1 MVELWL
7 QSNLTNEW
15 ISVDVD
21 NTLSISV
28 NKSFEEIEDFTTRKS
43 TFTKTFEIPQTKK
56 NNDFFR
62 SCFMV
67 NSSDFSSAIVVNGVI
82 KYAGADVF
90 NGQLRLNKIINNLN
104 GGTYEVFMT
113 ETLPDLSLTLQDIK
127 LTELEFTGMT
137 HELTYD
143 NIVSTWSYTGGSY
156 TNYTGITGNIL
167 YPLIHGGYNQDEYFS
182 SFDTSSTGF
191 TNSNY
196 PIQPSQF
203 APWVNAKYMIDEMF
217 SRTNFTYNSSFF
229 NDPYF
234 QGIFVLAKSN
244 DTMGAKSSSAS
255 TENQNVFR
263 ANDDRTFI
271 DFADGNYDTNYFKGF
286 ILRNELDDPLNI
298 FSPSLSFQNRGHFFT
313 TAVAGVYKF
322 LFSFEVS
329 VRSSFLPATYL
340 NIAVKD
346 VDDGTIYTQVQ
357 GLTIFNSSNPTAY
370 GTMYLNATIPAGRR
384 VAMYYSRQSTGG
396 DPDAELYFLSADW
409 ELYSSPVLSNSENIL
424 LQDNLPAQTTCL
436 DFFKGIV
443 EHFNLV
449 VIPTGENSVLI
460 EPWDNYFS
468 SGNTLDWSQKLDLAS
483 SYTLEPTNN
492 LTKEYILEFADST
505 DKHSV
510 LNIQN
515 RNEKFGTTIYVDTEP
530 FHTGVITQTS
540 IFQPL
545 PISTFDDET
554 ESNILIP
561 HLYTWNRGAQ
571 GYTAQYTP
579 TASEL
584 RLGFYLGLMDSKITG
599 TTTTYYILS
608 GTTSVGH
615 TKYPAIS
622 HLSSYEYSASTFSDL
637 NYKNQYDYWQVWNNS
652 YQGYTFN
659 DVFNDFWL
667 GRISQLYEP
676 DTKIFQGTFKLT
688 PEEIKSIKFN
698 DRVYFLEAYWRL
710 YEMVDAD
717 ITDVSLV
724 DCKFLK
730 LPYDLPPQ
738 TYIAPTYSQAE
749 APYNPIPTGSTYS
762 SLFYSDVNIT
772 SMCNE
777 TAGIFQYWSNC
788 STISSGCSIWTDS
801 GATTYADEGTL
812 LKVVGGDN
820 NIYQVGDYGVISVL
834 STC

>member
-43 TFTKTFEIPQTKK
+43 TYTKTFTIPQTKQ

-82 KYAGADVF
+82 KYGGADVF
-90 NGQLRLNKIINNLN
+90 NGQLRLNKIFNDLN

-113 ETLPDLSLTLQDIK
+113 ESLPSLSLTLQDIK

-156 TNYTGITGNIL
+156 TNYSGITGNIV
-167 YPLIHGGYNQDEYFS
+167 YPLIHGGYDPNQYFS

-203 APWVNAKYMIDEMF
+203 APWVNAKYLIDEMF

-234 QGIFVLAKSN
+234 QGIFCLAKSN
-244 DTMGAKSSSAS
+244 DLMGARTSSAS
-255 TENQNVFR
+255 TENQNVFS
-263 ANDDRTFI
+263 ANDNRTYI
-271 DFADGNYDTNYFKGF
+271 DFAEGNYDTNYFKGF
-286 ILRNELDDPLNI
+286 ILRNELNDPLNI

-322 LFSFEVS
+322 LISMEIS
-329 VRSSFLPATYL
+329 VRFSYLPSTYL
-340 NIAVKD
+340 NIAIKD
-346 VDDGTIYTQVQ
+346 VDDGTIYGQIQ
-357 GLTIFNSSNPTAY
+357 GLTIFNLSSPTIY
-370 GTMYLNATIPAGRR
+370 NNMLINATIPAGRR
-384 VAMYYSRQSTGG
+384 VALYYSRQSTGG
-396 DPDAELYFLSADW
+396 DPDAELYFLSASL
-409 ELYSSPVLSNSENIL
+409 ELYSSPILVGSDNVL

-436 DFFKGIV
+436 DFFKGIIQ
-443 EHFNLV
+443 HFNLV
-449 VIPTGENSVLI
+449 VIPRGENSILI

-468 SGNTLDWSQKLDLAS
+468 SGNTLDWSQKLDINAYS
-483 SYTLEPTNN
+483 LEPTNN
-492 LTKEYILEFADST
+492 LTKEYKLEFGDSQ
-505 DKHSV
+505 DKLSV

-530 FHTGVITQTS
+530 FHTGQITNTS

-545 PISTFDDET
+545 PISTFDDAT

-561 HLYTWNRGAQ
+561 HLYTWNRNAEGS
-571 GYTAQYTP
+571 TAPYVP
-579 TASEL
+579 ASSDI
-584 RLGFYLGLMDSKITG
+584 RLGFFLGMMDSKITG

-608 GTTSVGH
+608 GTTAIPH
-615 TKYPAIS
+615 TLYPAVS

-637 NYKNQYDYWQVWNNS
+637 NYQNQYDFWQVWNNS
-652 YQGYTFN
+652 YQGFTEN
-659 DVFNDFWL
+659 DVFGNFWN
-667 GRISQLYEP
+667 GRITQLYEP
-676 DTKIFQGTFKLT
+676 DTKIFEGQFKLT
-688 PEEIKSIKFN
+688 PEDIKSIQFN
-698 DRVYFLEAYWRL
+698 DRVYFQEAYWRL
-710 YEMVDAD
+710 YEMTDAD

-724 DCKFLK
+724 NCKFLK
-730 LPYDLPPQ
+730 LPYDLPAK
-738 TYIAPTYSQAE
+738 TYIAPTYQQAE
-749 APYNPIPTGSTYS
+749 APFNPTPTGTTYS
-762 SLFYSDVNIT
+762 SLFYSDVNILD
-772 SMCNE
+772 MCNQ
-777 TAGIFQYWSNC
+777 TAPIYQYWSNC
-788 STISSGCSIWTDS
+788 SSVSAGCSLYTTS
-801 GATTYADEGTL
+801 GATSFLDEGTL

-820 NIYQVGDYGVISVL
+820 NIYQVGDYGVVSVL
-834 STC
+834 TTC

>member
-43 TFTKTFEIPQTKK
+43 TYTKTFTIPQTKT

-82 KYAGADVF
+82 KYGGADVF
-90 NGQLRLNKIINNLN
+90 NGQLRLNKIFNELA
-104 GGTYEVFMT
+104 GGSYEVFMT
-113 ETLPDLSLTLQDIK
+113 ESLPSLSLTLQDIK

-156 TNYTGITGNIL
+156 NNYSGITGNIV
-167 YPLIHGGYNQDEYFS
+167 YPLIHGGYDPQQYFS
-182 SFDTSSTGF
+182 SFDLSSTGF

-196 PIQPSQF
+196 PIQPAQF
-203 APWVNAKYMIDEMF
+203 APWVNAKYLIDEMF
-217 SRTNFTYNSSFF
+217 SRTNFTYESSFF

-234 QGIFVLAKSN
+234 EGIFCLAKSN
-244 DTMGAKSSSAS
+244 DTMGARTSSAS
-255 TENQNVFR
+255 TENQNVFS
-263 ANDDRTFI
+263 ANDNRTYI

-286 ILRNELDDPLNI
+286 ILRNELNDPLNI

-322 LFSFEVS
+322 LISMKIS
-329 VRSSFLPATYL
+329 VRFSYLPSTYL
-340 NIAVKD
+340 NIAIKD
-346 VDDGTIYTQVQ
+346 VDDGTIYGQIQ
-357 GLTIFNSSNPTAY
+357 GLTIFNLSSPTEY
-370 GTMYLNATIPAGRR
+370 NDMLINATIPAGRR
-384 VAMYYSRQSTGG
+384 VALYYARQSSGG
-396 DPDAELYFLSADW
+396 DPDAELYFLSASL
-409 ELYSSPVLSNSENIL
+409 ELYSSPILVGSDNVL

-436 DFFKGIV
+436 DFFKGIIQ
-443 EHFNLV
+443 HFNLV

-468 SGNTLDWSQKLDLAS
+468 SGNTLDWSQKLDTTAYS
-483 SYTLEPTNN
+483 LEPTNS
-492 LTKEYILEFADST
+492 LTKEYKLEFADSP
-505 DKHSV
+505 DKLSV

-530 FHTGVITQTS
+530 FHTGVITNTS

-545 PISTFDDET
+545 PISTFDDAT

-561 HLYTWNRGAQ
+561 HLYTWNRNAEGA
-571 GYTAQYTP
+571 TAPYVP
-579 TASEL
+579 TASEI
-584 RLGFYLGLMDSKITG
+584 RLGFFLGMMNSEITG
-599 TTTTYYILS
+599 ITKTYYILS
-608 GTTSVGH
+608 GTTAIAH
-615 TKYPAIS
+615 TLYPAIS

-637 NYKNQYDYWQVWNNS
+637 NYQNQYDFWQVWNNS
-652 YQGYTFN
+652 YQGFTTN
-659 DVFNDFWL
+659 DVWGDFWN
-667 GRISQLYEP
+667 GRITQLYEA
-676 DTKIFQGTFKLT
+676 DTKIFEGQFKLT
-688 PEEIKSIKFN
+688 PEDIKSIKFN
-698 DRVYFLEAYWRL
+698 DKVYFLEAYWRL

-724 DCKFLK
+724 NCKFLK
-730 LPYDLPPQ
+730 LPYDLPAK
-738 TYIAPTYSQAE
+738 TYIAPTYQQAT
-749 APYNPIPTGSTYS
+749 APFNPTPTGTTYS
-762 SLFYSDVNIT
+762 SLFYSDVNIL
-772 SMCNE
+772 SMCNQ
-777 TAGIFQYWSNC
+777 TAPIYQYWSNC
-788 STISSGCSIWTDS
+788 SSVSAGCSLYTTS
-801 GATTYADEGTL
+801 AATTFVDEGTL

-820 NIYQVGDYGVISVL
+820 NIYQVGDYGVVSVL

>member
-43 TFTKTFEIPQTKK
+43 TYTKTFTIPQTKQ

-82 KYAGADVF
+82 KYGGADVF
-90 NGQLRLNKIINNLN
+90 NGQLRLNKIFNDLN

-113 ETLPDLSLTLQDIK
+113 ESLPSLSLTLQDIK

-156 TNYTGITGNIL
+156 TNYSGITGNIV
-167 YPLIHGGYNQDEYFS
+167 YPLIHGGYDPNQYFS

-196 PIQPSQF
+196 PIQPAQF
-203 APWVNAKYMIDEMF
+203 APWVNAKYLIDEMF

-234 QGIFVLAKSN
+234 QGIFCLAKSN
-244 DTMGAKSSSAS
+244 DLMGARTSSAS
-255 TENQNVFR
+255 TENQNVFS
-263 ANDDRTFI
+263 ANDNRTYI
-271 DFADGNYDTNYFKGF
+271 DFAEGNYDTNYFKGF
-286 ILRNELDDPLNI
+286 ILRNELNDPLNI

-322 LFSFEVS
+322 LISMEIS
-329 VRSSFLPATYL
+329 VRFSYLPSTYL
-340 NIAVKD
+340 NIAIKD
-346 VDDGTIYTQVQ
+346 VDNGTIYGQIQ
-357 GLTIFNSSNPTAY
+357 GLTIFNLSSPTIY
-370 GTMYLNATIPAGRR
+370 NNMLINATIPAGRR
-384 VAMYYSRQSTGG
+384 VALYYSRQSTGG
-396 DPDAELYFLSADW
+396 DPDAELYFLSASL
-409 ELYSSPVLSNSENIL
+409 ELYSSPILVGSDNVL

-436 DFFKGIV
+436 DFFKGIIQ
-443 EHFNLV
+443 HFNLV
-449 VIPTGENSVLI
+449 VIPTGENSILI

-468 SGNTLDWSQKLDLAS
+468 SGNTLDWSQKLDINAYS
-483 SYTLEPTNN
+483 LEPTNN
-492 LTKEYILEFADST
+492 LTKEYKLEFGDSQ
-505 DKHSV
+505 DKLSV

-530 FHTGVITQTS
+530 FHTGQITNTS

-545 PISTFDDET
+545 PISTFDDAT

-561 HLYTWNRGAQ
+561 HLYTWNRNAEGS
-571 GYTAQYTP
+571 TAPYVP
-579 TASEL
+579 ASSDI
-584 RLGFYLGLMDSKITG
+584 RLGFFLGMMDSKITG

-608 GTTSVGH
+608 GTTAIPH
-615 TKYPAIS
+615 TLYPAVS

-637 NYKNQYDYWQVWNNS
+637 NYQNQYDFWQVWNNS
-652 YQGYTFN
+652 YQGFTEN
-659 DVFNDFWL
+659 DVFGNFWN
-667 GRISQLYEP
+667 GRITQLYEP
-676 DTKIFQGTFKLT
+676 DTKIFEGQFKLT
-688 PEEIKSIKFN
+688 PEDIKSIQFN
-698 DRVYFLEAYWRL
+698 DRVYFQEAYWRL
-710 YEMVDAD
+710 YEMTDAD

-724 DCKFLK
+724 NCKFLK
-730 LPYDLPPQ
+730 LPYDLPAK
-738 TYIAPTYSQAE
+738 TYIAPTYQQAE
-749 APYNPIPTGSTYS
+749 APFNPTPTGTTYS
-762 SLFYSDVNIT
+762 SLFYSDVNILD
-772 SMCNE
+772 MCNQ
-777 TAGIFQYWSNC
+777 TAPIYQYWSNC
-788 STISSGCSIWTDS
+788 SSVSAGCSLYTTS
-801 GATTYADEGTL
+801 GATSFLDEGTL

-820 NIYQVGDYGVISVL
+820 NIYQVGDYGVVSVL

>member
-43 TFTKTFEIPQTKK
+43 TYTKTFTIPQTKQ

-82 KYAGADVF
+82 KYGGADVF
-90 NGQLRLNKIINNLN
+90 NGQLRLNKIFNDLN

-113 ETLPDLSLTLQDIK
+113 ESLPSLSLTLQDIK

-156 TNYTGITGNIL
+156 TNYSGITGNIV
-167 YPLIHGGYNQDEYFS
+167 YPLIHGGYDPNQYFS

-196 PIQPSQF
+196 PIQPAQF
-203 APWVNAKYMIDEMF
+203 APWVNAKYLIDEMF

-234 QGIFVLAKSN
+234 QGIFCLAKSN
-244 DTMGAKSSSAS
+244 DLMGARTSSAS
-255 TENQNVFR
+255 TENQNVFS
-263 ANDDRTFI
+263 ANDNRTYI
-271 DFADGNYDTNYFKGF
+271 DFAEGNYDTNYFKGF
-286 ILRNELDDPLNI
+286 ILRNELNDPLNI

-322 LFSFEVS
+322 LISMEIS
-329 VRSSFLPATYL
+329 VRFSYLPSTYL
-340 NIAVKD
+340 NIAIKD
-346 VDDGTIYTQVQ
+346 VDNGTIYGQIQ
-357 GLTIFNSSNPTAY
+357 GLTIFNLSSPTIY
-370 GTMYLNATIPAGRR
+370 NNMLINATIPAGRR
-384 VAMYYSRQSTGG
+384 VALFYSRQSTGG
-396 DPDAELYFLSADW
+396 DPDAELYFLSASL
-409 ELYSSPVLSNSENIL
+409 ELYSSPILVGSDNVL

-436 DFFKGIV
+436 DFFKGIIQ
-443 EHFNLV
+443 HFNLV
-449 VIPTGENSVLI
+449 VIPTGENSILI

-468 SGNTLDWSQKLDLAS
+468 SGNTLDWSQKLDINAYS
-483 SYTLEPTNN
+483 LEPTNN
-492 LTKEYILEFADST
+492 LTKEYKLEFGDSQ
-505 DKHSV
+505 DKLSV

-530 FHTGVITQTS
+530 FHTGQITNTS

-545 PISTFDDET
+545 PISTFDDAT

-561 HLYTWNRGAQ
+561 HLYTWNRNAEGS
-571 GYTAQYTP
+571 TAPYVP
-579 TASEL
+579 ASSDI
-584 RLGFYLGLMDSKITG
+584 RLGFFLGMMDSKITG

-608 GTTSVGH
+608 GTTAIPH
-615 TKYPAIS
+615 TLYPAVS

-637 NYKNQYDYWQVWNNS
+637 NYQNQYDFWQVWNNS
-652 YQGYTFN
+652 YQGFTEN
-659 DVFNDFWL
+659 DVFGNFWN
-667 GRISQLYEP
+667 GRITQLYEP
-676 DTKIFQGTFKLT
+676 DTKIFEGQFKLT
-688 PEEIKSIKFN
+688 PEDIKSIQFN
-698 DRVYFLEAYWRL
+698 DRVYFQEAYWRL
-710 YEMVDAD
+710 YEMTDAD

-724 DCKFLK
+724 NCKFLK
-730 LPYDLPPQ
+730 LPYDLPAK
-738 TYIAPTYSQAE
+738 TYIAPTYQQAE
-749 APYNPIPTGSTYS
+749 APFNPTPTGTTYS
-762 SLFYSDVNIT
+762 SLFYSDVNILD
-772 SMCNE
+772 MCNQ
-777 TAGIFQYWSNC
+777 TAPIYQYWSNC
-788 STISSGCSIWTDS
+788 SSVSAGCSLYTTS
-801 GATTYADEGTL
+801 GATSFLDEGTL

-820 NIYQVGDYGVISVL
+820 NIYQVGDYGVVSVL
-834 STC
+834 TTC

>member
-43 TFTKTFEIPQTKK
+43 TYTKTFTIPQTKQ

-82 KYAGADVF
+82 KYGGADVF
-90 NGQLRLNKIINNLN
+90 NGQLRLNKIFNDLN

-113 ETLPDLSLTLQDIK
+113 ESLPSLSLTLQDIK

-156 TNYTGITGNIL
+156 TNYSGITGNIV
-167 YPLIHGGYNQDEYFS
+167 YPLIHGGYDPNQYFS

-203 APWVNAKYMIDEMF
+203 APWVNAKYLIDEMF

-234 QGIFVLAKSN
+234 QGIFCLAKSN
-244 DTMGAKSSSAS
+244 DLMGARTSSAS
-255 TENQNVFR
+255 TENQNVFS
-263 ANDDRTFI
+263 ANDNRTYV
-271 DFADGNYDTNYFKGF
+271 DFAEGNYDTNYFKGF
-286 ILRNELDDPLNI
+286 ILRNELNDPLNI

-322 LFSFEVS
+322 LISMEIS
-329 VRSSFLPATYL
+329 VRFSYLPSTYL
-340 NIAVKD
+340 NIAIKD
-346 VDDGTIYTQVQ
+346 VDNGTIYGQIQ
-357 GLTIFNSSNPTAY
+357 GLTIFNLSSPTIY
-370 GTMYLNATIPAGRR
+370 NNMLINATIPAGRR
-384 VAMYYSRQSTGG
+384 VALFYSRQSGGG
-396 DPDAELYFLSADW
+396 DPDAELYFLSASL
-409 ELYSSPVLSNSENIL
+409 ELYSSPILVGSDNVL

-436 DFFKGIV
+436 DFFKGIIQ
-443 EHFNLV
+443 HFNLV
-449 VIPTGENSVLI
+449 VIPTGDNSILI

-468 SGNTLDWSQKLDLAS
+468 SGNTLDWSQKLDINAYS
-483 SYTLEPTNN
+483 LEPTNN
-492 LTKEYILEFADST
+492 LTKEYKLEFGDSQ
-505 DKHSV
+505 DKLSV

-530 FHTGVITQTS
+530 FHTGQITNTS

-545 PISTFDDET
+545 PISTFDDAT

-561 HLYTWNRGAQ
+561 HLYTWNRNAEGS
-571 GYTAQYTP
+571 TAPYVP
-579 TASEL
+579 ASSDI
-584 RLGFYLGLMDSKITG
+584 RLGFFLGMMDSKITG

-608 GTTSVGH
+608 GTTAIPH
-615 TKYPAIS
+615 TLYPAVS

-637 NYKNQYDYWQVWNNS
+637 NYQNQYDFWQVWNNS
-652 YQGYTFN
+652 YQGFTEN
-659 DVFNDFWL
+659 DVFGNFWN
-667 GRISQLYEP
+667 GRITQLYEP
-676 DTKIFQGTFKLT
+676 DTKIFEGQFKLT
-688 PEEIKSIKFN
+688 PEDIKSIQFN
-698 DRVYFLEAYWRL
+698 DRVYFQEAYWRL
-710 YEMVDAD
+710 YEMTDAD

-724 DCKFLK
+724 NCKFLK
-730 LPYDLPPQ
+730 LPYDLPAK
-738 TYIAPTYSQAE
+738 TYIAPTYQQAE
-749 APYNPIPTGSTYS
+749 APFNPTPTGTTYS
-762 SLFYSDVNIT
+762 SLFYSDVNILD
-772 SMCNE
+772 MCNQ
-777 TAGIFQYWSNC
+777 TAPIYQYWSNC
-788 STISSGCSIWTDS
+788 SSVSAGCSLYTTS
-801 GATTYADEGTL
+801 GATSFLDEGTL

-820 NIYQVGDYGVISVL
+820 NIYQVGDYGVVSVL
-834 STC
+834 TTC